1 MVKIEATAARIGFSD
16 LLSQVQYRSDR
27 ILIQRRGKGA
37 AALIPVED
45 LRLLEMLEDHI
56 DLEAARKALAN
67 PKNKVRVPLDEVK
80 KRLGL

>member
-27 ILIQRRGKGA
+27 ILIQRRGKSA

>member
-1 MVKIEATAARIGFSD
+1 MLIG
-16 LLSQVQYRSDR
+16 RH
-27 ILIQRRGKGA
+27 GKEV

-56 DLEAARKALAN
+56 DIDAARKALRN
-67 PKNKVRVPLDEVK
+67 PKNKVRIPLAEVK